1 MKRPPVSRRFALR
14 RLARRAGILAA
25 VAAGLSLAAPA
36 GLHLVRRLPVFRV
49 ERVEVTGIDY
59 LTRDGVRAA
68 AGVDSTTSV
77 WESTARMAARLRS
90 HPMIAAATVER
101 ALPSTLVVTV
111 EEAVPVALVALPLVE
126 PVDRSG
132 NLLPVDPTAPMLDLP
147 LLHTV
152 KRHAA
157 VSWGMRILARDMG
170 YLLELAP
177 EVFAIVSE
185 ARLDDREATLM
196 LGDEGLRVRY
206 HPPISEQRVRDAVV
220 ALNDAHERF
229 PERVTHE
236 IDLRFADQVIVR
248 TTLAPRPP
256 EPAAETEVGG

>member
-1 MKRPPVSRRFALR
+1 MKRAPASRRFALR
-14 RLARRAGILAA
+14 RLARRAGIAGAIAAGAWLAA
-25 VAAGLSLAAPA
+25 RG
-36 GLHLVRRLPVFRV
+36 GLHLVGRLPVFHV
-49 ERVEVTGIDY
+49 ERVEVTGIDH

-90 HPMIAAATVER
+90 HPMITAATVER
-101 ALPSTLVVTV
+101 ALPSTLVVAV

-147 LLHTV
+147 LLRTV
-152 KRHAA
+152 SRHAT
-157 VSWGMRILARDMG
+157 VSWGIRVLARDMA

-206 HPPISEQRVRDAVV
+206 RPPVSEQRVRDAVI
-220 ALNDAHERF
+220 ALNDAHDRF
-229 PERVTHE
+229 PERVAHE

-248 TTLAPRPP
+248 TTEAAPRAR
-256 EPAAETEVGG
+256 AAARTEAGG

>member
-1 MKRPPVSRRFALR
+1 MRRASVSRRFALR
-14 RLARRAGILAA
+14 RLARRAGVLGAIAAAMWLAA
-25 VAAGLSLAAPA
+25 QG
-36 GLHLVRRLPVFRV
+36 GFHLVRRLPVFHV
-49 ERVEVTGIDY
+49 ERVEVTGIEY

-90 HPMIAAATVER
+90 HPMITAATVER

-111 EEAVPVALVALPLVE
+111 EEAVPVALTALPLVE

-147 LLHTV
+147 LLRTV
-152 KRHAA
+152 SRHAT
-157 VSWGMRILARDMG
+157 VSWGMRILARDMA

-206 HPPISEQRVRDAVV
+206 RPPISEQRVRDAVI

-248 TTLAPRPP
+248 TTAPPP
-256 EPAAETEVGG
+256 QAEPAAHTKAGG